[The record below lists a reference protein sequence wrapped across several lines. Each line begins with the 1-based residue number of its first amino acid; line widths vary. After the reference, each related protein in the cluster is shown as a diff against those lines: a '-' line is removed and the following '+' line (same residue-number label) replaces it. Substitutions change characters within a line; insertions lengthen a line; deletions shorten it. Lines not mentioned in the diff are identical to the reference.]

1 MAKTRNSAGDH
12 SNMSSV
18 YKPIIS
24 YAKTVAGAAADFG
37 SAWKDAFNKSADPTP
52 GANARAR
59 RANKRQNEEQG
70 QLLGA
75 ILQGRKYDN
84 KTGKQ
89 ITGEMRSYKKI
100 KK

>member
-1 MAKTRNSAGDH
+1 MTHTRNSAGNH
-12 SNMSSV
+12 SNMTSV
-18 YKPIIS
+18 FKPVVS
-24 YAKTVAGAAADFG
+24 YAKTVAGAAVDFG

-70 QLLGA
+70 QFLGA

-89 ITGEMRSYKKI
+89 IKK
-100 KK
+100 